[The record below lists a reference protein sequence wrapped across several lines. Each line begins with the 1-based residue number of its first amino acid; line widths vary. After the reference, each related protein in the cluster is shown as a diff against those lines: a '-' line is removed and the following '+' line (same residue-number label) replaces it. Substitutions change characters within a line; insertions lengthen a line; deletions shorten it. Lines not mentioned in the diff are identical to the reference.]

1 MQSWGDG
8 SRFQLRRTA
17 DAPTKSGVLGLL
29 LCAGGVARSDA
40 DTHLDRLRAMRFA
53 VRIDRP
59 GVRGWDY
66 HTAGAGYGILSAEGV
81 VKLTASTKEPETLL
95 SRREYLFDASFV
107 AGLEGDPTE
116 IDQLAAW
123 LGDPVWPVFL
133 GRKCCVPAAPVLAG
147 VARDTSLLDAL
158 ATVPWHGGDT
168 AYPRDGLRVL
178 MDAPVGATVPLDARV
193 VYDIPRT
200 FGVMDHAPRWLIQR
214 QMHPLTADDAEV
226 ADVDAQS
233 DRSDG
238 WWRRVR
244 LERLALDHGLCVFC
258 KAEAEE
264 VHHVTYERRGAEL
277 VEDLRSLC
285 GTCHD
290 ACTALEYGGGMTML
304 RVDPLD
310 PAWRQRIAEQID
322 LARKTRAA
330 AVRQRVLDAV
340 GARMTS
346 ARGRKPSE
354 EEGAWDVPV

>member
-17 DAPTKSGVLGLL
+17 DAPTKSGVLGML
-29 LCAGGVARSDA
+29 LCAGGISRSEA
-40 DTHLDRLRAMRFA
+40 GAHLDRLRSLRFA
-53 VRIDRP
+53 VRVDRP

-107 AGLEGDPTE
+107 AGLEGDPE
-116 IDQLAAW
+116 VIESLAAW
-123 LGDPVWPVFL
+123 LRDPLWPVFL
-133 GRKCCVPAAPVLAG
+133 GRKCCVPSSPVF
-147 VARDTSLLDAL
+147 VKVSRDMPLLDAL
-158 ATVPWHGGDT
+158 AAVPWHGGGGE
-168 AYPRDGLRVL
+168 YPHDGLRVL
-178 MDAPVGATVPLDARV
+178 TDAPTGETLPAGARV
-193 VYDIPRT
+193 VYDLPRA
-200 FGVMDHAPRWLIQR
+200 FGVMDHAPRWVVEAMI
-214 QMHPLTADDAEV
+214 HPSLDGEVAFDEDDDA
-226 ADVDAQS
+226 AP

-258 KAEAEE
+258 KSEAEE

-277 VEDLRSLC
+277 VDDLRSLC
-285 GTCHD
+285 TPCHD
-290 ACTALEYGGGMTML
+290 ACTALEYGGGMTVH

-310 PAWRQRIAEQID
+310 PAWRPRIADQID
-322 LARKTRAA
+322 LARKSGAA

-340 GARMTS
+340 SSRLGGLSREGGA
-346 ARGRKPSE
+346 
-354 EEGAWDVPV
+354 